1 VNQPHELLAQASDYA
16 GTIEGWRVWLA
27 KRHSI
32 RYFDPATESRRKLRG
47 PYLLKS
53 VTSEDWWRPQDPMS
67 ADCNITLGYRFDIT
81 HKDEDR
87 LCPDSGCK
95 CGIYAVESLSN
106 LMEVYQTSNRLFYRL
121 SVERYPAVVGLV
133 KMWGKVIPGEWGW
146 RAQFAYPSQ
155 LYIIDRFAG
164 RFRSRHDR
172 LLEDLRRYGVPVE
185 FITPAEL
192 MEHTPLARAADKV
205 IDLREAEESLPEL
218 DLHNG

>member
-1 VNQPHELLAQASDYA
+1 MKHPHEVLEKASDYA

-32 RYFDPATESRRKLRG
+32 RYFDPTSEARRKLRG

-53 VTSEDWWRPQDPMS
+53 VTSDDWWRPEEPMV

-81 HKDEDR
+81 HADEDR
-87 LCPDSGCK
+87 ISPDSGCK

-133 KMWGKVIPGEWGW
+133 KMWGKVVPGEWGW
-146 RAQFAYPSQ
+146 RAQFAYPSK
-155 LYIIDRFAG
+155 LFIIDRFAG
-164 RFRSRHDR
+164 RVRARHDR
-172 LLEDLRRYGVPVE
+172 VLDDLRRYRVPVE
-185 FITPAEL
+185 FITPAAL
-192 MEHTPLARAADKV
+192 MEHTPLARAPERV
-205 IDLREAEESLPEL
+205 IDLREPHESNLPL
-218 DLHNG
+218 DLHTR